1 MRMVLLGA
9 PGSGKGTQA
18 DLLKDKYLCAHISTG
33 DIFRRNL
40 KDKTELGV
48 KAGEFMNRGE
58 LVPDEIVIG
67 MVKDRLREP
76 DASSG
81 FLMDG
86 FPRTIPQA
94 EAFDAMLDE
103 LGTPLDAI
111 ILLDIDEEILVKRL
125 TNRRTCRA
133 CGKIWNLLS
142 MKTENKTVCSDCGGE
157 LYQRDDDAELVI
169 RNRLKVYHDQ
179 TSPLVSW
186 YAKTGK
192 LYTIEASASPDE
204 TLKKIQ
210 AALG

>member
-1 MRMVLLGA
+1 MVLLGA

-18 DLLKDKYLCAHISTG
+18 DLLKDKYACAHISTG

-40 KDKTELGV
+40 KEETELGV
-48 KAGEFMNRGE
+48 KAKDFMNRGE

-76 DASSG
+76 DAASG

-94 EAFDAMLDE
+94 EAFDAMLKE
-103 LGTPLDAI
+103 LETPLDAVV
-111 ILLDIDEEILVKRL
+111 LLDIDEEILVGRL

-142 MKTENKTVCSDCGGE
+142 MNADNGTACPECGGE

-192 LYTIEASASPDE
+192 LHTIEASASPDE
-204 TLKKIQ
+204 TALKIQ